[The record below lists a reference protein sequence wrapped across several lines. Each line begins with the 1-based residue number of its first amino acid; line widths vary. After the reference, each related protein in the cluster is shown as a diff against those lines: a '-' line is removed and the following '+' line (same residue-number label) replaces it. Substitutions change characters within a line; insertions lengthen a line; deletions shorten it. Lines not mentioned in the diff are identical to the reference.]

1 MCLLLAPIAL
11 YLVLLDFSLAFQ
23 LCNLDIIN
31 TVCITNACLFYS
43 HIYPYLLI
51 HMSIFFVYYS
61 SFLFTSGNYFL
72 SDKRTPLGVSF
83 NENFLVACSSFFLL
97 SLCLKHF
104 FSIQF
109 VTDSF
114 SGCRILRWPLYSV
127 SSLMTLVHW
136 VLAFVVCRAEK
147 SAFIQTA
154 VPLQVNSHVFQPILS
169 IFFLS
174 LVFF

>member
-1 MCLLLAPIAL
+1 MPLIGPDCL

-23 LCNLDIIN
+23 LHNLDIIN

-114 SGCRILRWPLYSV
+114 SGYRILRWPLYSV

-154 VPLQVNSHVFQPILS
+154 VPLQVNSHVFQPILN